1 MVPSKGDGK
10 KFIKEVAR
18 LINLWTND
26 SPLKSIALKV
36 IHVMPALLLQK
47 QMKNSKAKEHVAAL
61 ERRLEL
67 WENGYTIELLS
78 EGESIQEMLL
88 TGERPKNIAKISVKF
103 KELMQKCNV
112 NGALKLL
119 TNQMSNGI
127 LPLTEQTLSQLE
139 IKHPY
144 NRDASADVHLNGPI
158 TKIHSSVFDANYE
171 EILLRAASTTNG
183 GSGLSGLHSDGWRQ
197 VLTANSSGTDL
208 LKSVADF
215 IKQFCSKKINSENKS
230 LEALIACT
238 LIPLNKNPGLRP
250 IGVGEV
256 LRRIA
261 GKVLM
266 KILKKD
272 TMHAD
277 GSLQVCAGQENR
289 AEATIRAMYD
299 IYNNEHSE
307 AVLLVDAKNA
317 FNSINRNVIIHNI
330 FVVCPAISAYV

>member
-47 QMKNSKAKEHVAAL
+47 QNKNSKAKEHVAAL

-112 NGALKLL
+112 NEALKLL

-127 LPLTEQTLSQLE
+127 LPLTE
-139 IKHPY
+139 
-144 NRDASADVHLNGPI
+144 
-158 TKIHSSVFDANYE
+158 
-171 EILLRAASTTNG
+171 
-183 GSGLSGLHSDGWRQ
+183 
-197 VLTANSSGTDL
+197 
-208 LKSVADF
+208 
-215 IKQFCSKKINSENKS
+215 
-230 LEALIACT
+230 
-238 LIPLNKNPGLRP
+238 
-250 IGVGEV
+250 
-256 LRRIA
+256 
-261 GKVLM
+261 
-266 KILKKD
+266 
-272 TMHAD
+272 
-277 GSLQVCAGQENR
+277 
-289 AEATIRAMYD
+289 
-299 IYNNEHSE
+299 
-307 AVLLVDAKNA
+307 
-317 FNSINRNVIIHNI
+317 
-330 FVVCPAISAYV
+330 